1 MHFRD
6 DISEIPNYMMNS
18 ISLYMVYIPYYTI
31 STISL
36 HIPYDNTKIIR
47 TMFLRTFVLNPLRA
61 QWSWLLLIEPV

>member
-1 MHFRD
+1 MLFRD

-61 QWSWLLLIEPV
+61 Q